1 MLDTHA
7 TSQAIS
13 GQVRS
18 ELMRRRGAR
27 GEREM
32 GRSRGDRERAVANG
46 DLIVAFEEFQ
56 EQTISSPS
64 LTSQNTPLFCF
75 L

>member
-7 TSQAIS
+7 TSQARS

-18 ELMRRRGAR
+18 ELMRR
-27 GEREM
+27 GELEGK
-32 GRSRGDRERAVANG
+32 GRWGEVGETERAVANG